1 MTAYNGT
8 DNIMQTE
15 KHMRVLELDKVLEM
29 LAKECSCAEAA
40 ELAREL
46 RPSNEPEKVKLLLQE
61 SWDAHMLLGRFGSPS
76 FGGVRSVKNSLRR
89 AQAGGALTML
99 ELLRIAEVLR
109 IIRSL
114 REWRSR
120 CEGIIT
126 SFDGLFMTL
135 QPNRFFEEKITTAII
150 SEEEM
155 SDQASHELA
164 DIRRKMRAAQTKVRD
179 QLDKFI
185 RSQSNQKYLQD
196 SIITI
201 RGGRFV
207 VPVKA
212 ECRGSVSGLVHDTSS
227 SGATVFIE
235 PMGVVEANNE
245 IKVLESREQAEIER
259 ILAELSAEAGEFSDS
274 IISSYEVLIQ
284 LDLIFAK
291 GKLGYDMKASLPE
304 VNDSGIIVLNKARH
318 PLIDKNKVVATD
330 IRIGKDFD
338 TLMITGPNTGGKT
351 VSLKTVGLL
360 TLMAGCGLLIPV
372 SSEST
377 VSVFDRVLADIG
389 DEQSIEQSL
398 STFSSHMTNIVRIID
413 EADEKTLILLDELG
427 AGTDPIEGAALAM
440 SIIERLRASGARL
453 IATTHYA
460 ELKSYAI
467 STPGVENASCEF
479 DVATLRPTYRL
490 LIGMPGRSNAFA
502 ISEKLGIPKEVVDR
516 ARELVSTD
524 STKFEEVVE
533 SLQATRKSLEDEQT
547 ELRRL
552 RVEAQQATTKAN
564 ELKSTVERE
573 RDKQLEQARGEA
585 ARIVSQARMQA
596 NALVEEMM
604 RLKKEMNSA
613 NAADISSRAK
623 SEFRSRI
630 KTLED
635 AADPIV
641 GREQEDYTLPRPL
654 RVGDTVLIADI
665 DKKGVVTKL
674 ADNQG
679 NVEVQAGIIK
689 TRVKEDNLRLVEQSV
704 TVNNRPAYKSKELN
718 LSDTVKTE
726 IDVRGLN
733 VDEAV
738 IEVDKVIDMA
748 VMRNLNELR
757 VIHGK
762 GTGALRA
769 GLHQHFRRHPNIRSF
784 RVGTFGEGEMGVTI
798 IELK

>member
-1 MTAYNGT
+1 MK
-8 DNIMQTE
+8 ME
-15 KHMRVLELDKVLEM
+15 KHLKVLELDKVLEM
-29 LAKECSCAEAA
+29 LASECSCKDTAA
-40 ELAREL
+40 MAREL
-46 RPSNEPEKVKLLLQE
+46 RPSHDMEQVKTLLQE

-76 FGGVRSVKNSLRR
+76 FGGISNVTNSLRR

-99 ELLRIAEVLR
+99 ELLRIAEALR

-114 REWRSR
+114 REWRGR
-120 CEGIIT
+120 CEGVVT
-126 SFDGLFMTL
+126 SFDSLFMTL
-135 QPNRFFEEKITTAII
+135 QPNKFFEEKVAASII
-150 SEEEM
+150 SEDEM
-155 SDQASHELA
+155 SDQASRELA
-164 DIRRKMRAAQTKVRD
+164 DIRRKMRAAQNRVRD

-196 SIITI
+196 SIVTI

-212 ECRGSVSGLVHDTSS
+212 ECRSSVPGLVHDTSS

-245 IKVLESREQAEIER
+245 IKVLESKEAAEIER
-259 ILAELSAEAGEFSDS
+259 ILAELSAEAGEFADA
-274 IISSYEVLIQ
+274 ISASYEVLLQ

-291 GKLGYDMKASLPE
+291 ARLGYTMKASMPE
-304 VNDSGIIVLNKARH
+304 VNDRGEIRFNKARH
-318 PLIDKNKVVATD
+318 PLINKDKVVATD
-330 IRIGKDFD
+330 IRLGKEFD

-372 SSEST
+372 GDEST
-377 VSVFDRVLADIG
+377 VSVFDRVCADIG

-398 STFSSHMTNIVRIID
+398 STFSSHMTNIVSIINESD
-413 EADEKTLILLDELG
+413 DKSLVLIDELG

-440 SIIERLRASGARL
+440 AIIERLRESGAKL
-453 IATTHYA
+453 VATTHYA

-467 STPGVENASCEF
+467 STPGVENACCEF

-502 ISEKLGIPKEVVDR
+502 IGERLGIPKEVVDR
-516 ARELVSTD
+516 ARDLVSTE

-533 SLQATRKSLEDEQT
+533 SLQNTRKALEDEQN
-547 ELRRL
+547 ELYKLRL
-552 RVEAQQATTKAN
+552 EAQNATQSAN
-564 ELKSTVERE
+564 RLKETVERE
-573 RDKQLEQARGEA
+573 RNKQLEDARGEA

-596 NALVEEMM
+596 NALVEEMQRM
-604 RLKKEMNSA
+604 KKEMNSA
-613 NAADISSRAK
+613 NASDISSKAK
-623 SEFRSRI
+623 SEFRSRMRQ
-630 KTLED
+630 LED

-641 GREQEDYTLPRPL
+641 SRKQEDYKLPRPL
-654 RVGDTVLIADI
+654 RVGDSVLIADI

-674 ADNQG
+674 PDKQG
-679 NVEVQAGIIK
+679 NVEVQTGIIK
-689 TRVKEDNLRLVEQSV
+689 TRVAQSKLRLVEEAV
-704 TVNNRPAYKSKELN
+704 TVNNRPAYKSRETN
-718 LSDTVKTE
+718 ITE
-726 IDVRGLN
+726 TAKNEVDVRGLN
-733 VDEAV
+733 VEEAE

-748 VMRNLNELR
+748 VMRNLNEIR

-784 RVGTFGEGEMGVTI
+784 RLGVYGEGEMGVTI

>member
-1 MTAYNGT
+1 MPRLIHMST
-8 DNIMQTE
+8 D

-29 LAKECSCAEAA
+29 LAKECSTADAA
-40 ELAREL
+40 DRAREL
-46 RPSNEPEKVKLLLQE
+46 EPSADINNVQALLQE

-76 FGGVRSVKNSLRR
+76 FGGVRNVTNSLRR

-109 IIRSL
+109 MIRSL

-126 SFDGLFMTL
+126 SFDALFMTL

-150 SEEEM
+150 SEDEM

-164 DIRRKMRAAQTKVRD
+164 DIRRKMRAAQTRVRD

-185 RSQSNQKYLQD
+185 RSQTNQKYLQD
-196 SIITI
+196 AIITI

-207 VPVKA
+207 VPVRA
-212 ECRGSVSGLVHDTSS
+212 ECRGSVSGLVHDTSA
-227 SGATVFIE
+227 SGATVFVE
-235 PMGVVEANNE
+235 PMAVVEANNE
-245 IKVLESREQAEIER
+245 IKVLESKELAEIER
-259 ILAELSAEAGEFSDS
+259 ILAELSAEAGDFADA
-274 IISSYEVLIQ
+274 ICSSYEVLIQ
-284 LDLIFAK
+284 LDVIFAK
-291 GKLGYDMKASLPE
+291 AKLGYDMKASLPK
-304 VNDSGIIVLNKARH
+304 VNDNGIIIFKSARH
-318 PLIDKNKVVATD
+318 PLINKDKVVATD
-330 IRIGKDFD
+330 IMIGKDFD

-360 TLMAGCGLLIPV
+360 TLMAGCGLLLPV
-372 SSEST
+372 GDGST

-398 STFSSHMTNIVRIID
+398 STFSSHMTNIIKIIEGSD
-413 EADEKTLILLDELG
+413 DKTLILLDELG

-440 SIIERLRASGARL
+440 AIIERLRSSGARL

-467 STPGVENASCEF
+467 STPGVENACCEF

-516 ARELVSTD
+516 ARELVSTE

-533 SLQATRKSLEDEQT
+533 SLQATRKSLEDEQNQLH
-547 ELRRL
+547 ELKL
-552 RVEAQQATTKAN
+552 EAQKATTRAN

-573 RDKQLEQARGEA
+573 REKQLEAARGEA
-585 ARIVSQARMQA
+585 ARIVSQARSQA
-596 NALVEEMM
+596 NALVDEMV
-604 RLKKEMNSA
+604 RLKKELTA
-613 NAADISSRAK
+613 ENASEVSSKAK
-623 SEFRSRI
+623 SEFRSRMRMLQD
-630 KTLED
+630 T
-635 AADPIV
+635 ADPIV
-641 GREQEDYTLPRPL
+641 SREQEEYTLPRPL

-689 TRVKEDNLRLVEQSV
+689 TRVKEDNLRLVENSV
-704 TVNNRPAYKSKELN
+704 TINSRPAYKTRETN
-718 LSDTVKTE
+718 FSDTVKTE
-726 IDVRGLN
+726 VDVRGQS
-733 VDEAV
+733 VDEAT

-748 VMRNLNELR
+748 VMRGLNEIR

-762 GTGALRA
+762 GTGALRS

-798 IELK
+798 IEIK